1 MIARPA
7 VTFRSLVGGVTPNS
21 PAMFASARY
30 RPTVPRYGANARQY
44 LSPSVSRQKP
54 LMKPTSISAAVC
66 RRPGRF
72 RSPCVSQTASR
83 VSTAM
88 MTQLTT
94 ADSGTGIPPNSGISN
109 AMWVCSSA
117 FNSALISPKGHH
129 LVCFALRSYC
139 RNLAGSSQ
147 AYENKKNKPAQFDG
161 FHEIS
166 ERDLMNF
173 DQCAMI

>member
-7 VTFRSLVGGVTPNS
+7 VTFRSLVGGVTPNR

-30 RPTVPRYGANARQY
+30 RPTVPRYGAKVRQY
-44 LSPSVSRQKP
+44 RSPSVSRQKL
-54 LMKPTSISAAVC
+54 LMKPTSISAAIC
-66 RRPGRF
+66 RRPGRL
-72 RSPCVSQTASR
+72 RSPCVSQMASR

-88 MTQLTT
+88 IAQLTT

-129 LVCFALRSYC
+129 LVFRFCFTVPIVKTCRGLRKLMKLKKINP
-139 RNLAGSSQ
+139 RNLT
-147 AYENKKNKPAQFDG
+147 
-161 FHEIS
+161 
-166 ERDLMNF
+166 DLHKS
-173 DQCAMI
+173 AEGI